1 MASTAALLDLA
12 RLRLFVQV
20 AEVGSLTKAA
30 VMLDTAQPAISRQI
44 GQLEREW
51 GGRLFH
57 RTGRGVALTELG
69 LRILPR
75 AKALLAQAGELAED
89 IKGTAGVPSGDVRIG
104 LLPSLSQPLIS
115 LLFRRTRT
123 SFPKLRLHVYEGST
137 GQIEEWLATDRIDI
151 AIRYRYGRS
160 LPRGELALAVVDT
173 HLIGP
178 AGDSVSRA
186 PTVRFARLDQ
196 LPLVL
201 PGPPNALRVLLDQT
215 AKRLRISLSVVM
227 EADSLPLQ
235 TAAAAEN
242 RCYTILPAHA
252 VREALQAG
260 RVQASRI
267 VSPGISRTIALGTTT
282 QRPLTAGGRE
292 VVKLVR
298 EIVSTMVGTGPWQQ
312 RREQERATASSTA
325 PAVRRTGEPGSR

>member
-1 MASTAALLDLA
+1 MASPTAALLDLV

-69 LRILPR
+69 ERILPR
-75 AKALLAQAGELAED
+75 AKALLAQASQLAED
-89 IKGTAGVPSGDVRIG
+89 IKGTAGVPAGDVRVG
-104 LLPSLSQPLIS
+104 VLPSLSQPLIN

-137 GQIEEWLATDRIDI
+137 GQIEEWLANDRIDI
-151 AIRYRYGRS
+151 AIRYRYGRA
-160 LPRGELALAVVDT
+160 LPRGELRLAVVET
-173 HLIGP
+173 YLIGA
-178 AGDSVSRA
+178 AGDAVTST

-235 TAAAAEN
+235 TEAAAEN
-242 RCYTILPAHA
+242 QCYTILPVHA
-252 VREALQAG
+252 VHQALQAG
-260 RVQASRI
+260 RVQASQI
-267 VSPGISRTIALGTTT
+267 VSPGIARTSALGTTT
-282 QRPLTAGGRE
+282 QRPLTAAGRE

-298 EIVSTMVGTGPWQQ
+298 EIVSTMVGSGPWQQ
-312 RREQERATASSTA
+312 PRE
-325 PAVRRTGEPGSR
+325 

>member
-1 MASTAALLDLA
+1 MSASTAPPLDLG

-20 AEVGSLTKAA
+20 AELGSLTKAA

-44 GQLEREW
+44 GQIEREW

-69 LRILPR
+69 ERILPR

-104 LLPSLSQPLIS
+104 VLPSLSQPLIS
-115 LLFRRTRT
+115 QLFRRTRA
-123 SFPKLRLHVYEGST
+123 SFPKVRLHIFEGST
-137 GQIEEWLATDRIDI
+137 GQIEEWLASDRIDI

-160 LPRGELALAVVDT
+160 LPRGELALAAVDT
-173 HLIGP
+173 CLIGG
-178 AGDSVSRA
+178 AGDPVTRS
-186 PTVRFARLDQ
+186 PTVRFARLDR

-215 AKRLRISLSVVM
+215 AKRLRISLAVVM

-235 TAAAAEN
+235 TEAAAEN
-242 RCYTILPAHA
+242 QCYTILPVHA
-252 VREALQAG
+252 VHAALQAG

-267 VSPGISRTIALGTTT
+267 VSPGIARTIALGTTT
-282 QRPLTAGGRE
+282 QRPLNAGGRE
-292 VVKLVR
+292 AVKLVR
-298 EIVSTMVGTGPWQQ
+298 EIVSEMVGTGPWQ
-312 RREQERATASSTA
+312 RR
-325 PAVRRTGEPGSR
+325 

>member
-1 MASTAALLDLA
+1 MASTTAPLDLA

-44 GQLEREW
+44 AQLEREW

-69 LRILPR
+69 DRVLPR
-75 AKALLAQAGELAED
+75 AKSLLAQAAELVEE

-104 LLPSLSQPLIS
+104 VLPSLSQPLINA
-115 LLFRRTRT
+115 LFRRART
-123 SFPKLRLHVYEGST
+123 GLPNVRLRVFEGST
-137 GQIEEWLATDRIDI
+137 GQIEEWLASDRIDV

-173 HLIGP
+173 CLVGP
-178 AGDSVSRA
+178 AGDPVTRE
-186 PTVRFARLDQ
+186 PTVRFARLDR

-201 PGPPNALRVLLDQT
+201 PGAPNALRVLLDQT
-215 AKRLRISLSVVM
+215 AKRLRLKLSVVM

-235 TAAAAEN
+235 TDAAAESE
-242 RCYTILPAHA
+242 CYTILPVHA
-252 VREALQAG
+252 VHEAVQAG

-267 VSPGISRTIALGTTT
+267 VSPAIARTIALGTTT
-282 QRPLTAGGRE
+282 QRPLTAAGRE
-292 VVKLVR
+292 VVKLIR
-298 EIVSTMVGTGPWQQ
+298 EIVGEFVGPGPWQRQ
-312 RREQERATASSTA
+312 R
-325 PAVRRTGEPGSR
+325 GG

>member
-1 MASTAALLDLA
+1 MASTAAPLDLA
-12 RLRLFVQV
+12 RLRLFAQV

-69 LRILPR
+69 ERILPR
-75 AKALLAQAGELAED
+75 AKALLAQAGQLSED
-89 IKGTAGVPSGDVRIG
+89 IKGTAGVPSGNVRVG
-104 LLPSLSQPLIS
+104 VLPSLSQPLIS
-115 LLFRRTRT
+115 LVFRRTRA
-123 SFPKLRLHVYEGST
+123 SFPNLRLHVYEGST
-137 GQIEEWLATDRIDI
+137 GQIEEWLANDRIDI

-160 LPRGELALAVVDT
+160 LPRGELPLAVVDT
-173 HLIGP
+173 HLIGA
-178 AGDSVSRA
+178 AGDPVTRA
-186 PTVRFARLDQ
+186 PTVRFARLDK

-201 PGPPNALRVLLDQT
+201 AGPPQALRGLLDQT
-215 AKRLRISLSVVM
+215 AKRLRLTLSVVM

-235 TAAAAEN
+235 TEAVAED
-242 RCYTILPAHA
+242 RCYTILPVHA
-252 VREALQAG
+252 VHQALQAG

-312 RREQERATASSTA
+312 RRA
-325 PAVRRTGEPGSR
+325 